1 MSDSSFNQDFDDF
14 HDSQAEENVGV
25 SEADLPRED
34 SGVKGKRLFTEEI
47 FEDEAG
53 NEDSEK
59 PFSDQ
64 VEEELSG
71 NQPSGG
77 AQAPFVSVPSSKP
90 QWYCAHTYSGYEKKV
105 KTNIEKTIANRHLQ
119 DQILEVR
126 VPVKV
131 VRELRNGA
139 FHNVE
144 RKVFP
149 GYVLVNMVMNDET
162 WRIVRYTRGV
172 TGFVGPESK
181 AVPLQDDQVM
191 PAVEQAEGIYEMDLE
206 KGDLVEV
213 VTDPWKGEQGVIFEI
228 DPVNEKLIL
237 HMDIVRSGPSE
248 VEVGLT
254 DVRKKL

>member
-1 MSDSSFNQDFDDF
+1 MSDSPINQDFNAF
-14 HDSQAEENVGV
+14 DSLSSTDPVSNEGEEKAN
-25 SEADLPRED
+25 
-34 SGVKGKRLFTEEI
+34 GKRLFTEEI
-47 FEDEAG
+47 FGDEAG
-53 NEDSEK
+53 NEDKS
-59 PFSDQ
+59 FSDQ
-64 VEEELSG
+64 VEEELSADK
-71 NQPSGG
+71 PSDGKV
-77 AQAPFVSVPSSKP
+77 PFDAVPSSKP

-126 VPVKV
+126 VPVQV

-181 AVPLQDDQVM
+181 AVPLADDQVM

-213 VTDPWKGEQGVIFEI
+213 VADPWKGEQGVIFEI
-228 DPVNEKLIL
+228 DPVKEKLIL